1 MSWRTSKPFMVALTT
16 VSILLYLGL
25 AALGWGGWRALFA
38 HPARAGVCLTTIIL
52 AVIALFSQGNLGS
65 GKREDVKNRWVFL
78 PIFVIG
84 FLLGWLPA
92 YTDRYDVMTLD
103 GDTVR
108 YLGLGLYVV
117 GGVLRLVPV
126 FALGRRFSGLVAIQ
140 EGHQLLTTGIYRW
153 LRNPSYLGL
162 LLGLAGWD
170 LVFRSAL
177 GLLLTLPIVAVIL
190 ARIHSE
196 EALLL
201 SEFGEEYEAYRRRTW
216 RLLPWIY

>member
-1 MSWRTSKPFMVALTT
+1 MVALTT